1 VKMKKWLQILVPV
14 LFLGTVLSAKNN
26 NDTLT
31 SVPANPKVVGQ
42 SSPNVLSPELV
53 EAIVGQ
59 GSVRLENSSGLTSY
73 YGYDNDVLSTMP
85 DFPRMLPAPG
95 TVPSATAKVEATKS
109 EPDKNTYLILRGQ
122 DGADPRYDYGTH
134 FLFQGHELGANNLSY
149 ITRINLDADGP
160 HRITLMATADVNG
173 IALPPID
180 GSVWYPFS
188 GHLLFSSE
196 QGFPNGGIWQATT
209 DVPSKVEDLR
219 GVIGSSAYEGMQ
231 ADNRGNIII
240 IEDASGASGSA
251 AAGLS
256 HAKQPNSF
264 VYRFIPYNTSNL
276 KVGGKLQALQ
286 VISRAHSGP
295 IVFHAGAADADIK
308 SQDTKD
314 LRTYGTVFQTNWVQ
328 IHDTATDGF
337 APFNA
342 NSLAKT
348 NLATPFKRPENG
360 QFRPSSNF
368 SEFVFDETGDTDILT
383 EAGSDYGG
391 FGSIFRLKLLGG
403 NSGFLTL
410 LYKGD
415 AAHAAFDNCA
425 FWSADQVVFVEDA
438 GDTLHTQRNALD
450 SAYLF
455 DLDTDYSRGKQP
467 VRIIAEGRDPSATI
481 DSGFSG
487 MTGFQNEGDNEITG
501 FHISDGDASVR
512 GLIGTERPT
521 PFEHG
526 WRVFYTQQHGD
537 NITWEI
543 LPSGHRHGDE
553 EDD

>member
-1 VKMKKWLQILVPV
+1 MAVPV

-31 SVPANPKVVGQ
+31 NVPSNPKIAGV
-42 SSPNVLSPELV
+42 SSPNVLSPELIEV
-53 EAIVGQ
+53 IVGQ
-59 GSVRLENSSGLTSY
+59 GSVRLENPSALTSY
-73 YGYDNDVLSTMP
+73 YGYDNDVLSMMP

-95 TVPSATAKVEATKS
+95 TLPSANAAVEATKT
-109 EPDKNTYLILRGQ
+109 EPDKNAYLVLRGQ
-122 DGADPRYDYGTH
+122 DGADPRYDYGSH
-134 FLFQGHELGANNLSY
+134 FLFQGHELGANNQSY

-160 HRITLMATADVNG
+160 HRITLMATADTNG
-173 IALPPID
+173 KALPPID

-196 QGFPNGGIWQATT
+196 QSFPDGGIWQGTT
-209 DVPSKVEDLR
+209 DFPSKVEDLR
-219 GVIGSSAYEGMQ
+219 SVIGSSSYEGMQ
-231 ADNRGNIII
+231 ADNHGNIII
-240 IEDASGASGSA
+240 VEDSSGTSGSV

-264 VYRFIPYNTSNL
+264 VYRFIPYNTSDL
-276 KVGGKLQALQ
+276 KIGGKLQVLQ
-286 VISRAHSGP
+286 VMSKAHPGQP

-314 LRTYGTVFQTNWVQ
+314 LRTYGLVFQTNWVQ
-328 IHDTATDGF
+328 LHDTAKDGF
-337 APFNA
+337 TPFNA
-342 NSLAKT
+342 NALAKAM
-348 NLATPFKRPENG
+348 LATPFKRPENG

-368 SEFVFDETGDTDILT
+368 SEFVFDETGDTDMRT

-391 FGSIFRLKLLGG
+391 FGSLFRLKLLGG
-403 NSGFLTL
+403 NSGLITL

-415 AAHAAFDNCA
+415 LVHAAFDNCA
-425 FWSADQVVFVEDA
+425 FWSADQIVIVEDA

-455 DLDTDYSRGKQP
+455 DLNTDYSTGKQP
-467 VRIIAEGRDPSATI
+467 IRIIAEGRDPSATI
-481 DSGFSG
+481 DSGISG
-487 MTGFQNEGDNEITG
+487 LSGVTGFQNEGDNEITG

-512 GLIGTERPT
+512 GLIGTQTPT
-521 PFEHG
+521 PFKHG

-537 NITWEI
+537 NNTWEI
-543 LPSGHRHGDE
+543 LPAGQ
-553 EDD
+553 DDDN